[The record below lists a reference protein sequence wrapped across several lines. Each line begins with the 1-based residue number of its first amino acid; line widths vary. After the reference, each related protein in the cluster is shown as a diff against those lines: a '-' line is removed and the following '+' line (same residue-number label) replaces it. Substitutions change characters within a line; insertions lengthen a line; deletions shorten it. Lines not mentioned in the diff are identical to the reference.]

1 MLLNRFFCCFIALC
15 LLAACNKDEEL
26 TIDPNA
32 KLSFSADSILFDTVF
47 TSIGSTTR
55 RLKIKNTNA
64 NRININSIKLAGG
77 NNSAFSL
84 NINGQAGNSLQDLK
98 LNGNDSIY
106 IFIKVNINPNSKSL
120 PFIVQDSIL
129 LEYNAIKTNIP
140 LVAYGQNAIFLNNAT
155 ISANTTWNSQLP
167 YVIYKSATISE
178 NSHLTIEEGTRVF
191 FNGKATLNIKGTLSV
206 KGSKTDSVVFASDR
220 LEQMYLNES
229 GQWNGIHFFAESS
242 NSSINY
248 AVIKNAI
255 VGITVDSLSKND
267 QPKLLLTNSVVKN
280 MEVVGFLGYQTEL
293 TAFNNLF
300 YNCGQYL
307 VYGAGGGNYNL
318 KQNTFAGY
326 NLNFNRK
333 TPSVY
338 LSDNVSSTQNANLSV
353 TLTNNIFWGWLNN
366 ELVIEKKAIATVL
379 TANIQ
384 NNLIKT
390 TQLSYQGNGNL
401 INTDPQFINPSLG
414 NFKLSNSSAAK
425 NKGMD
430 LTTDRFFTRFLRA
443 DLENKSRL
451 FPSELGCYENN

>member
-1 MLLNRFFCCFIALC
+1 
-15 LLAACNKDEEL
+15 
-26 TIDPNA
+26 
-32 KLSFSADSILFDTVF
+32 
-47 TSIGSTTR
+47 
-55 RLKIKNTNA
+55 
-64 NRININSIKLAGG
+64 
-77 NNSAFSL
+77 
-84 NINGQAGNSLQDLK
+84 
-98 LNGNDSIY
+98 
-106 IFIKVNINPNSKSL
+106 
-120 PFIVQDSIL
+120 L